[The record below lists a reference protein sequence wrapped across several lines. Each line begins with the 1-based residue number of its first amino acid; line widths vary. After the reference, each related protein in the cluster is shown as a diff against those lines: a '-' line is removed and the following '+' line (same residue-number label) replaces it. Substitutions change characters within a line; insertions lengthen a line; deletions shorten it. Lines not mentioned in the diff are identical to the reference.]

1 MWWWERRI
9 ELLPDLYGEPFLTG
23 ARVILVCVCYYSG
36 MLLLVRRGKSLGLSL
51 SNEYLIPRDDLSCR
65 NVVLSSICF
74 MDSLSPLYMFPNLS
88 KKVNVYGEKGKS
100 LGLPLSYN
108 EQLWIV

>member
-36 MLLLVRRGKSLGLSL
+36 MLLLVRRGKSVGLYL

-74 MDSLSPLYMFPNLS
+74 MDLLYKPLQ
-88 KKVNVYGEKGKS
+88 KGECVWRKGEVS
-100 LGLPLSYN
+100 GTAPFLHYT
-108 EQLWIV
+108 IVDCVMI